1 MRARTGRTATG
12 SSITVC
18 RDLMPLRLLQR
29 LVPPPLLQL
38 QARALAR
45 YVFDDPR
52 GNVPASL
59 YLSLLLSWT
68 RSGLYAL
75 AAGSR
80 KSKIATFFLSGIVKN
95 SACVFF
101 FSRWNRDL
109 AGLFV
114 ASELVSLTFFFCIP
128 LQVYSFVPIPGAQQH
143 KRPRRRYEEI
153 ERMYKCG
160 WNGCEKAY
168 GTLNHLNAHVTMQ
181 SHGAKRTPEGEITA
195 SFPCVS
201 HILAPSICPRS
212 CFVARFSGLSQM
224 AGFGLAP
231 AATR

>member
-1 MRARTGRTATG
+1 MIPGG
-12 SSITVC
+12 IF
-18 RDLMPLRLLQR
+18 RLLCIFHCR
-29 LVPPPLLQL
+29 CLG
-38 QARALAR
+38 RALG
-45 YVFDDPR
+45 FTH
-52 GNVPASL
+52 
-59 YLSLLLSWT
+59 SLLEV
-68 RSGLYAL
+68 
-75 AAGSR
+75 GSR
-80 KSKIATFFLSGIVKN
+80 KSPLSFSQGSSKTALV
-95 SACVFF
+95 VF

-114 ASELVSLTFFFCIP
+114 ASELVSLTRFFCFA

-195 SFPCVS
+195 SFPCVPRV
-201 HILAPSICPRS
+201 LAPSICPRS
-212 CFVARFSGLSQM
+212 CFVARALSQM

-231 AATR
+231 AAAR